1 MARGLA
7 TAPKKHNAGPGNFHV
22 KVGSTTMLEV
32 IPVDTVF
39 GRIVLGLLVE
49 KALSSEAIIHIIQA
63 LKSAVAPPQH

>member
-1 MARGLA
+1 MARKKSNGGL
-7 TAPKKHNAGPGNFHV
+7 GNVHV
-22 KVGSTTMLEV
+22 KVGSTNMLEV
-32 IPVDTVF
+32 IPVDTAY

>member
-1 MARGLA
+1 
-7 TAPKKHNAGPGNFHV
+7 
-22 KVGSTTMLEV
+22 MLEV
-32 IPVDTVF
+32 IPVDTAF

>member
-1 MARGLA
+1 
-7 TAPKKHNAGPGNFHV
+7 
-22 KVGSTTMLEV
+22 MLEV

-63 LKSAVAPPQH
+63 LKSAVAPPHH